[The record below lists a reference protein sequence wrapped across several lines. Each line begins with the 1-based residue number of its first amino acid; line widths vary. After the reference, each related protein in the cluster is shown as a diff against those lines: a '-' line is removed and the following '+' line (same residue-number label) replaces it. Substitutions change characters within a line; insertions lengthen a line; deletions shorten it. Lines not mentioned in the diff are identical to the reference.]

1 MIIIGGKRK
10 KCPTT
15 MIHGN
20 DKLKKMKTLFV
31 LIHHLFLHAFSGCP
45 SFFASIYE
53 KGKYRVLLDFVPMDR

>member
-1 MIIIGGKRK
+1 
-10 KCPTT
+10 

-31 LIHHLFLHAFSGCP
+31 LIPHLFLHAFSGCP